1 LGPEGLQ
8 GLNNHATQYSG
19 FLRDLRLVR
28 GYNMTNNMHAT
39 NTSLIARIT
48 AIAAV
53 LFCFSCARLA
63 AFSLDGGDYTVEAS
77 VIDNGGGARLSG
89 GEYASK
95 GAFGQVVLPSNIGLL
110 AGGEY
115 INRVGFYNPP
125 HFTFQKGLPAAMSM
139 LSGDVR
145 MTLPADSVGKER
157 FDITVNRDPVAHP
170 TAVDPDK
177 IATANSKIVH
187 NDGSWSQLFPNHL
200 TEMSIF
206 DEQSL
211 YLQPLAKMG
220 VLTMRYRDVNN
231 DGILDGSNP
240 PVRVDTLNAW
250 TLDQNRDM
258 WVRLPDAGEDAADKT
273 ISVYFGVPGVYAIL
287 GALDDAVR
295 NVYAF
300 PVPFRPNGPQAGS
313 GVGQTGTEA
322 DGITFTSVPQVGNIE
337 IYTIDGRLVRKLP
350 IPPNLMLPEVK
361 WDVKTAGGERTA
373 SGVYIWRVVSGSNV
387 KTGKLMII
395 W

>member
-1 LGPEGLQ
+1 MNAQ
-8 GLNNHATQYSG
+8 
-19 FLRDLRLVR
+19 
-28 GYNMTNNMHAT
+28 
-39 NTSLIARIT
+39 NTSPAIRMT
-48 AIAAV
+48 ALAAI
-53 LFCFSCARLA
+53 LFFSFCAGLA

-77 VIDNGGGARLSG
+77 VIDAGGGARVSG

-95 GAFGQVVLPSNIGLL
+95 GAFGQIVMPANIGLL
-110 AGGEY
+110 AGGGY
-115 INRVGFYNPP
+115 VNRAGFYNPP
-125 HFTFQKGLPAAMSM
+125 HFTFQKGLPASM
-139 LSGDVR
+139 NMVSGDVN
-145 MTLPADSVGKER
+145 LNIPANSVGKER
-157 FDITVNRDPVAHP
+157 FDITVNRDPVTRP
-170 TAVDPDK
+170 TSVDPNK
-177 IATANSKIVH
+177 ITEANSKIVH
-187 NDGSWSQLFPNHL
+187 NDGAWSQLFPNHL

-211 YLQPLAKMG
+211 YQEPLANMG

-258 WVRLPDAGEDAADKT
+258 WVRLPAAGADSSDKT
-273 ISVYFGVPGVYAIL
+273 LSVYFGIPGVYAIL
-287 GALDDAVR
+287 GALNDAVR

-337 IYTIDGRLVRKLP
+337 IYTPDGRLVRKLP
-350 IPPNLMLPEVK
+350 IPANLMLPEVK
-361 WDVKTAGGERTA
+361 WDVKTAGGSRAA
-373 SGVYIWRVVSGSNV
+373 SGVYIWRVVSGANV
-387 KTGKLMII
+387 KTGKLMVI